1 MGNLFAGAMLC
12 ADVESDFGDYL
23 FGLDPQLLADTIL
36 FAIAVFF
43 LFMLL
48 SYLLFNPARELL
60 EKRKQKIRDDIDSAE
75 KEKTD
80 ALALKAQYD
89 EKLAKADKEVE
100 AILSDARK
108 KAKQQENK
116 ITENEKYTL

>member
-1 MGNLFAGAMLC
+1 MGHLFTGAMLC

-36 FAIAVFF
+36 LAIAVFI
-43 LFMLL
+43 LFIIL

-60 EKRKQKIRDDIDSAE
+60 EKRKQKIREDIDNAE

-89 EKLAKADKEVE
+89 EKLAAADKEVE
-100 AILSDARK
+100 AILSDAR
-108 KAKQQENK
+108 
-116 ITENEKYTL
+116 